1 MKRMPAQAEV
11 PEPVTVEC
19 TYCGVE
25 MSEHSAAASG
35 VRYFRCHSCR
45 RCFSSMYAE
54 IFRADAKVRVVGAK
68 QSCAADDFAAV
79 KQRLEHWLLQL
90 DSQDPYRVLGLSR
103 QDTLENIKSRYRE
116 LALQRHPDRGGS
128 LESMK
133 ELNLAYGRLAK
144 RKNQSQPDS
153 ADEIPPGS
161 RPLRRR

>member
-1 MKRMPAQAEV
+1 MKRMPAQAEL
-11 PEPVTVEC
+11 PKPVTVEC

-25 MSEHSAAASG
+25 MTEHSAAASR
-35 VRYFRCHSCR
+35 VRYFRCRSCR
-45 RCFSSMYAE
+45 RCFSSVYAE
-54 IFRADAKVRVVGAK
+54 IFTADAKVRMVGGKPA
-68 QSCAADDFAAV
+68 CAADDFAEV
-79 KQRLEHWLLQL
+79 KQRLEHWLRQL

-103 QDTLENIKSRYRE
+103 QDTLESIKSRYRE
-116 LALQRHPDRGGS
+116 LALQLHPDRGGS

-153 ADEIPPGS
+153 ADKSSPGS

>member
-1 MKRMPAQAEV
+1 MKRMPAQAEM
-11 PEPVTVEC
+11 PELFTVEC

-25 MSEHSAAASG
+25 MTEHAATASR
-35 VRYFRCHSCR
+35 VRYFRCQSCR

-54 IFRADAKVRVVGAK
+54 IFRADAKVRVVGGK
-68 QSCAADDFAAV
+68 QACTADDFAAV

-103 QDTLENIKSRYRE
+103 QDTLESIKSRYRE

-133 ELNLAYGRLAK
+133 ELNLAYGRLAR

-153 ADEIPPGS
+153 AHETPPGS
-161 RPLRRR
+161 RPLKKR